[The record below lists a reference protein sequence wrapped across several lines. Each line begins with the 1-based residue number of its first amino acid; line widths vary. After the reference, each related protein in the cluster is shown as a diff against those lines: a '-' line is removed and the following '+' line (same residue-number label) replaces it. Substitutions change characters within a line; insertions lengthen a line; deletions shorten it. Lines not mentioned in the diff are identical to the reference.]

1 MKLVGVVALLL
12 LAAGCATTRVVHL
25 DTGGGKQIAYNSVE
39 VEPVE
44 FSEDEFRSALT
55 QLILDMRMD
64 VAFRELDEADQRG
77 WVRSRTLLAS
87 SKGLAD
93 SGSGT
98 SPESLYA
105 RICPDA
111 DDCLPLVGGTGLPF
125 GRKDRT
131 LMALSFALDDTV

>member
-1 MKLVGVVALLL
+1 LIGVIGLL
-12 LAAGCATTRVVHL
+12 LAAGCATTRVVHI
-25 DTGGGKQIAYNSVE
+25 DVGNGQRVTHESVE

-44 FSEDEFRSALT
+44 VTEDEFKAALT
-55 QLILDMRMD
+55 QLVLDMRLE

-105 RICPDA
+105 RICPNS
-111 DDCLPLVGGTGLPF
+111 DDCLPW
-125 GRKDRT
+125 
-131 LMALSFALDDTV
+131 

>member
-1 MKLVGVVALLL
+1 VRLVELIGLL
-12 LAAGCATTRVVHL
+12 LAAGCATTRVVHI
-25 DTGGGKQIAYNSVE
+25 DVGKGQRVAHESVE

-44 FSEDEFRSALT
+44 VREAEFKAGLT
-55 QLILDMRMD
+55 QLVLDMRMD
-64 VAFRELDEADQRG
+64 VAFRESDEADQRG

-93 SGSGT
+93 SGAAS

-111 DDCLPLVGGTGLPF
+111 DDCLTLVGGP
-125 GRKDRT
+125 
-131 LMALSFALDDTV
+131 V